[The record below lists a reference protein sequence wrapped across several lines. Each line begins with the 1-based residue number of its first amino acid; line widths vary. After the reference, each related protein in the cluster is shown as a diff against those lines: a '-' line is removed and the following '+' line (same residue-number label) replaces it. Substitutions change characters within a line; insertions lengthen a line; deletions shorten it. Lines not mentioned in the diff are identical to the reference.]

1 MVDKAQAVID
11 YLNDCP
17 QISSNP
23 LFFNFSQAKD
33 NNKQLVVVPVD
44 RIINK
49 PYIDGSV
56 LKRYT
61 FTIYDYRSI
70 TYQALVNVPGYQN
83 ENVEE
88 LMDVQGIIEWI
99 DEQNDSQNFPNFGTD
114 CIIDSINVS
123 TNVPSL
129 NGVDTSLTPSLAKYA
144 ITIMVDYLDISKCLY
159 YKK

>member
-11 YLNDCP
+11 YLNNCP

-23 LFFNFSQAKD
+23 LFFNFSEAKD

-44 RIINK
+44 RVINK

-99 DEQNDSQNFPNFGTD
+99 DEQNDAQNFPNFGDD

-144 ITIMVDYLDISKCLY
+144 ITIMIDYLDISKCLY

>member
-11 YLNDCP
+11 YLNNCP

-23 LFFNFSQAKD
+23 LFFNFSEAKD

-44 RIINK
+44 RVINK

-70 TYQALVNVPGYQN
+70 TYQELVNVPGYQN

-99 DEQNDSQNFPNFGTD
+99 DEQNDAQNFPNFGDD

-144 ITIMVDYLDISKCLY
+144 ITIMIDYLDISKCLY